1 MANTDL
7 VIPRHAD
14 VRAVLADERFVVPV
28 AEGGARSGTLAWL
41 RGAVCRFSEGA
52 AHDRRLGVVVKS
64 LDEADPARLR
74 RRARERVLA
83 GEAPDLASISALG
96 EALGVTDLDALAA
109 AVPAAASGYLTGT
122 GRDGADAAVAALAR
136 LLGPGPDEEVANR
149 IAVYMQAY
157 EATAGLVRKA
167 LPASR
172 RPEARGF
179 PVEAVIAE
187 TLRFDPP
194 VPAMRRIAREPA
206 AAGEH
211 EIAAGGTVT
220 LDLRAANRDPA
231 VFADPDRFD
240 PARREPRHLTFGTGR
255 RPCPGADQA
264 VRLAAGVVEALNELE
279 SVR

>member
-1 MANTDL
+1 MANNDL
-7 VIPRHAD
+7 VITRHAE
-14 VRAVLADERFVVPV
+14 VSAVLADERFVIPV
-28 AEGGARSGTLAWL
+28 AEGGAPRGSLAWL

-52 AHDRRLGVVVKS
+52 EHDRRLDVAARS

-74 RRARERVLA
+74 RRTRERILA
-83 GEAPDLASISALG
+83 GEAPDLAPISALG
-96 EALGVTDLDALAA
+96 EALGVMDLDALTG

-149 IAVYMQAY
+149 IAVYLQAY
-157 EATAGLVRKA
+157 EATAGLVRA
-167 LPASR
+167 VLRASR

-179 PVEAVIAE
+179 PIEAVVAE

-194 VPAMRRIAREPA
+194 VPAMRRVSRTALAFGGREITEGA
-206 AAGEH
+206 
-211 EIAAGGTVT
+211 TVT

-231 VFADPDRFD
+231 VFAEPDRFD
-240 PARREPRHLTFGTGR
+240 PGRGEPRHLTFGTGR
-255 RPCPGADQA
+255 RPCPGADHA
-264 VRLAAGVVEALNELE
+264 VQLAAGAVEALNDME

>member
-7 VIPRHAD
+7 VISRHAD
-14 VRAVLADERFVVPV
+14 VRAVLADERFAVPV
-28 AEGGARSGTLAWL
+28 AEGGARAGTLAWL

-52 AHDRRLGVVVKS
+52 AHDRRLSVVVRS
-64 LDEADPARLR
+64 LDEADPAFLR
-74 RRARERVLA
+74 RRAGERVLA
-83 GEAPDLASISALG
+83 GEAPDLAPISALG
-96 EALGVTDLDALAA
+96 EALGVTDLDALAG
-109 AVPAAASGYLTGT
+109 AVPAAASGYLTGN
-122 GRDGADAAVAALAR
+122 GRDGADAAVATLAR

-179 PVEAVIAE
+179 PIEAVIAE

-194 VPAMRRIAREPA
+194 VPAMRRVAREA
-206 AAGEH
+206 AAVGDH
-211 EIAAGGTVT
+211 EIAAGATVT

-231 VFADPDRFD
+231 VFAGPDRFD
-240 PARREPRHLTFGTGR
+240 PARREPRHLTFGAGR